1 LTLCS
6 NCCVWFYL
14 LTMPLVVGHSQTKY
28 LSDYLCKG
36 SYTVFSYSGYKT
48 LQFMYER
55 DVFEV
60 APFFSVS
67 TVHSTYIY
75 IYIYIMIWLYIVYMG
90 RLLTMY
96 CSRCLYIVIYG
107 CIQSP
112 QSTEKHRIAPKST
125 ENTLNF
131 SLYICNISFL
141 VCVNGF
147 N

>member
-1 LTLCS
+1 
-6 NCCVWFYL
+6 
-14 LTMPLVVGHSQTKY
+14 MALVVGHSQTKY

-75 IYIYIMIWLYIVYMG
+75 IYIYYDMII
-90 RLLTMY
+90 Y
-96 CSRCLYIVIYG
+96 CIYG
-107 CIQSP
+107 
-112 QSTEKHRIAPKST
+112 
-125 ENTLNF
+125 
-131 SLYICNISFL
+131 
-141 VCVNGF
+141 
-147 N
+147 